1 MVYDAAT
8 VHVSQLIL
16 FVNILQLT
24 HNSVECMMLLTFL
37 FSYHLLEEPTNTY
50 HCYWE
55 AQFTM
60 SAASVIPE
68 PKSMT
73 RAKKWSDE
81 VEEAYRFQVAG
92 YKGEAEY
99 IALKGLEVIT
109 KI

>member
-1 MVYDAAT
+1 
-8 VHVSQLIL
+8 
-16 FVNILQLT
+16 
-24 HNSVECMMLLTFL
+24 
-37 FSYHLLEEPTNTY
+37 
-50 HCYWE
+50 
-55 AQFTM
+55 M

-99 IALKGLEVIT
+99 IALKGLEVERWPDSGYIKKLT
-109 KI
+109 RKDGNFYYYNKDRECPDKDVHQIKIYSYN